1 MAAAVPTA
9 TPGEAAPMVNGGGSG
24 GAADEENWV
33 EVSGSG
39 GSLQT
44 AASEAAVSSDPQWQQ
59 VAPPA
64 EQNWT
69 YIDASGFESIAVYN
83 GILIAPPPTQ
93 VTQPLPPQVTQPL
106 PPPLPSQDAVF
117 RPRGSRGGRGG
128 GGGGGRGQYN
138 RGISNNVAR

>member
-1 MAAAVPTA
+1 ML
-9 TPGEAAPMVNGGGSG
+9 VNGGGS

-39 GSLQT
+39 GLQ

-59 VAPPA
+59 VAAAAPVVAP

-93 VTQPLPPQVTQPL
+93 PLPP

-117 RPRGSRGGRGG
+117 RPRGSRGR
-128 GGGGGRGQYN
+128 GGGGRGQYN